1 MVFFDEWLGTGG
13 PSAKLGPM
21 QRLAIRKRLRRMHR
35 LLVDSRAALE
45 RASFNLS
52 NKLLNDLL
60 FMLACRRIIMLN
72 MLDRELGTMG
82 RPNNPGRDAATR
94 FSPYLPEGQT
104 PHTIGLMSACEQ
116 EENYLRSELLELSR
130 MPGLPGGVRNMLV
143 SLISEVDEDL
153 RDLEFA
159 QTSLGLIPPR

>member
-1 MVFFDEWLGTGG
+1 
-13 PSAKLGPM
+13 M
-21 QRLAIRKRLRRMHR
+21 QRLALRKRLRRMHR
-35 LLVDSRAALE
+35 LLVDSRTALE

-82 RPNNPGRDAATR
+82 LPNSPKQGAEQR
-94 FSPYLPEGQT
+94 FAPFLPEGQG
-104 PHTIGLMSACEQ
+104 PHTIGLMSACEE
-116 EENYLRSELLELSR
+116 EENYLRSELVELAK
-130 MPGLPGGVRNMLV
+130 MPGLPVRTRNMLV
-143 SLISEVDEDL
+143 NLINEVDEDL

-159 QTSLGLIPPR
+159 QTSLGLVPPQ